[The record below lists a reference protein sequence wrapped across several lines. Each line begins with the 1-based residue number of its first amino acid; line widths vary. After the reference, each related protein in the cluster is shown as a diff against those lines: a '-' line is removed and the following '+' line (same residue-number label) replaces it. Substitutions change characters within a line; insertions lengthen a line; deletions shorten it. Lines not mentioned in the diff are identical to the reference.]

1 MKRPFEMAGALALAC
16 LISAQTAVAEEG
28 WPRCSRED
36 NCPDTYLNVVTRQG
50 DARLL
55 IGPSCAGAWRHI
67 WGKRD
72 AHQTIMQW
80 LDASAVTAS
89 GSLCI
94 PLHPD
99 VNEIRIA
106 STGGHCGE
114 VSAPEIS
121 SASKPGGG
129 AVLRRS
135 FGGAA
140 AVALPGCHA
149 RIGNA
154 QIGEIAYGGIAL
166 DFSDGYGFGD
176 SYAKSHFYGVYDGFD
191 QGRVRPLGASVYA
204 ISEFNTYHYRVEI
217 LARGQDGWTWF
228 DLGDNTEDHGR

>member
-1 MKRPFEMAGALALAC
+1 MKRPLKAIAVLALAAV
-16 LISAQTAVAEEG
+16 LSTPAGAQPNSG
-28 WPRCSRED
+28 WPQCFRD
-36 NCPDTYLNVVTRQG
+36 DDCPELYLNVTTRQG
-50 DARLL
+50 DAAFSV
-55 IGPSCAGAWRHI
+55 GKTCTGQWRHV

-80 LDASAVTAS
+80 LHASAATAS

-94 PLHPD
+94 PLHPGVD
-99 VNEIRIA
+99 EIRIA

-114 VSAPEIS
+114 ATALEIAF
-121 SASKPGGG
+121 ASEPGGN

-140 AVALPGCHA
+140 SVTLPGCHA
-149 RIGNA
+149 RIGA
-154 QIGEIAYGGIAL
+154 AEIGQIAYGGIAL

-176 SYAKSHFYGVYDGFD
+176 SYADGHFYGVYEGFG
-191 QGRVRPLGASVYA
+191 QGRVRPLGASIYA

-217 LARGQDGWTWF
+217 LARGQDGWTW
-228 DLGDNTEDHGR
+228 DNTEDHGR